1 MIHSI
6 RNDYCFM
13 HLEVIIMKKKT
24 RKLVSL
30 ALCVVMAAVFFAGC
44 GGQKQSALERVKEA
58 GELVMLTNAAF
69 PPFEYLGGDN
79 EVAGVD
85 VEIAKA
91 IAAEIGVTLKIV
103 DMDFDGIVTSIQS
116 GKGDIGASGI
126 TANDERR
133 KSVDFSINYVDAAQ
147 CIIVK
152 ADNADIASPDDLA
165 GKNVGVQSGTTG
177 DIFVTDETEAVP
189 YRFKT
194 AADAAME
201 LSNGKLDAVV
211 IDEMPA
217 NQIVATYAGLKLI
230 DTPLTEEQYAIAIAK
245 DSEDLKEVIDKVISE
260 LLESGQIAEWIEQH
274 KAASG
279 A

>member
-1 MIHSI
+1 M
-6 RNDYCFM
+6 
-13 HLEVIIMKKKT
+13 KKT
-24 RKLVSL
+24 RMISL
-30 ALCVVMAAVFFAGC
+30 ALCVILAAMVFTGC
-44 GGQKQSALERVKEA
+44 GQKQSALERIKES

-69 PPFEYLGGDN
+69 PPFEYLGSDN

-85 VEIAKA
+85 VEIARA
-91 IAAEIGVTLKIV
+91 IADEIGVSLKIV
-103 DMDFDGIVTSIQS
+103 DMDFDGIITSIQS

-147 CIIVK
+147 YIIVK
-152 ADNADIASPDDLA
+152 EDNADINGPDDLA
-165 GKNVGVQSGTTG
+165 GKSVGVQSGTTG
-177 DIFVTDETEAVP
+177 DMYLTDETEAVT

-211 IDEMPA
+211 VDEMPA
-217 NQIVATYAGLKLI
+217 KQIVATYAGLKII

-245 DSEDLKEVIDKVISE
+245 NSEDLKEVIDKVIGE
-260 LLESGQIAEWIEQH
+260 LLESGQIAQWIEEH

-279 A
+279 S